1 MNEKVQKMN
10 IRLIH
15 KHGKLNSI
23 SDFAGNKYKYSRPPG
38 RVPRRARARLALQLK
53 AGLRSAKRQKT
64 DNPPQKRSFPG
75 ILPLPHIFPGML
87 PVSFSMFIKSSR

>member
-1 MNEKVQKMN
+1 MN

-23 SDFAGNKYKYSRPPG
+23 SDFAGNKYKYSRTPW
-38 RVPRRARARLALQLK
+38 RACRAALGQN
-53 AGLRSAKRQKT
+53 GPSAESKSAPRQKT